1 MIYLIILLL
10 ASAICLLVGYMIG
23 ATYEIKAIRREDKT
37 DDHDDYD
44 EYDGKR

>member
-37 DDHDDYD
+37 DDQDDD